1 MVDVHKKTERLFSM
15 HHIICLNV
23 GSKYSHAYTIALW
36 HAVRRR
42 VTRPYRFICYTDKPE
57 SVPNYIETRSI
68 PNGRQANGWWSKL
81 ALFDDPKI
89 PEGAPSTFVDL
100 DMLLGPG
107 FESILDLDHPQ
118 DFRILNDF
126 AYPGEPNR
134 FGSAVYTW
142 SYGKRNTRNIYDA
155 FCEDQS
161 KGDYA
166 GDQEFLQSYFKK
178 RNLPYRYF
186 DSDQV
191 SSYKW
196 DVAQGKE
203 LAKHWQVVAFHG
215 NPNPPDVLEHPLASE
230 HWAPCT
236 LLESYRNAYA
246 GRRAEL
252 LLTGPSLK
260 DYTQDRSMVSF
271 GVNSIAH
278 EGGWEIDHYLIQDPG
293 SRNNPRSYN
302 GSPEVVKSF
311 TPHVMKWFG
320 DWGMSG
326 EVTGREGVIPTETGR
341 IISQE
346 GYRIEDPEG
355 APPFRDHPPFGT
367 NGSIAM
373 TALQVIAFMGFKEI
387 HVVGADIQ
395 GGRVSE
401 PGTEGNVH
409 ADSLKRYWGRATS
422 FLERSG
428 IRLVMVNPVG
438 LSHLPV
444 AQHHTK
450 SDKHAPK
457 SPQILAPKSASP
469 MRFHLLVP
477 PYSATSEDYLLCAY
491 TQKVLKWMRM
501 MEPYGYEV
509 HHYGHPGSTCPD
521 YVNHHD
527 VIFDSDWEAC
537 GFSNR
542 GDWREVFFDAQNAQC
557 MEIYN
562 ERAKRA
568 LSQNVRPKDFVLHF
582 WSGTRDAARGLEDVQ
597 IVEPGI
603 GYTSTFATFKV
614 FESLALLNE
623 AHGRKGG
630 DRDPWGFDTVI
641 PNYFDSKDF
650 DLLDNPT
657 DDYLLYLGRITR
669 RKGLDIVCKLAAET
683 DLPVLVAGQ
692 GELGRAITVDV
703 PDNVVCVGY
712 ADLEARKKLMANA
725 KAVLAPTLYNEPF
738 GGVAVEAM
746 LSGAPV
752 IASANG
758 AFPETVLQGVGGY
771 TCRTFSDYIKAL
783 RSVEAGEIKR
793 EVVRAHAERYLLP
806 NVAPLYQEYF
816 TWLLDVA
823 QDPKYRWWTKGS
835 GRIQREACS
844 R

>member
-1 MVDVHKKTERLFSM
+1 M

-23 GSKYSHAYTIALW
+23 GPKYSHAYTIALW
-36 HAVRRR
+36 HAVRRQ
-42 VTRPYRFICYTDKPE
+42 VTRPYRFICYTDKQAAA
-57 SVPNYIETRSI
+57 PNYIETRPI
-68 PNGRQANGWWSKL
+68 PGGRPSEGWWSKL
-81 ALFDDPKI
+81 ALFDDSEI
-89 PEGAPSTFVDL
+89 PQGTPATFVDL

-107 FESILDLDHPQ
+107 FEDMLDLDGAD

-126 AYPGEPNR
+126 AHPGEPNR

-142 SYGKRNTRNIYDA
+142 AYGNDNTRNIYDA
-155 FCEDQS
+155 FCEDRE
-161 KGDYA
+161 KDKYA
-166 GDQEFLQSYFKK
+166 GDQEFLQHHFKK
-178 RNLPYRYF
+178 HGLPYRYF
-186 DSDQV
+186 DSDMV
-191 SSYKW
+191 FSYKW
-196 DVAQGKE
+196 DIAGWTAGRRQRWLLK
-203 LAKHWQVVAFHG
+203 LLTKDWQAIAFHG
-215 NPNPPDVLEHPLASE
+215 SPNPPDVLDYPLALE
-230 HWAPCT
+230 HWTPST
-236 LLESYRNAYA
+236 LLENYRNAYA
-246 GRRAEL
+246 GKRAEL
-252 LLTGPSLK
+252 LLTGPSLG

-278 EGGWEIDHYLIQDPG
+278 EDGWEIDHYLIQDPG
-293 SRNNPRSYN
+293 SKSNPRSYS
-302 GSPEVVKSF
+302 GSPEVVKNF

-320 DWGMSG
+320 SMGMSG
-326 EVTGREGVIPTETGR
+326 ELTGREGVIHTETGR
-341 IISQE
+341 VISQ
-346 GYRIEDPEG
+346 GCYLLEDPEG
-355 APPFRDHPPFGT
+355 APPFRENPPFGT

-395 GGRVSE
+395 GGRINE

-409 ADSLKRYWGRATS
+409 ADSLKQYWERAVS
-422 FLERSG
+422 FLEESG
-428 IRLVMVNPVG
+428 IRLVMVNPIG

-444 AQHHTK
+444 TQHRTK
-450 SDKHAPK
+450 PDKQALE
-457 SPQILAPKSASP
+457 SPQILTPKSGSP

-509 HHYGHPGSTCPD
+509 HHYGHPDSTCPD

-527 VIFDSDWEAC
+527 VIFDGDWEAC
-537 GFSNR
+537 GFGDR
-542 GDWREVFFDAQNAQC
+542 GDWREVFFDAQNPQC
-557 MEIYN
+557 RDIYN
-562 ERAKRA
+562 KRAKA
-568 LSQNVRPKDFVLHF
+568 VLSQNVRPKDFILHF
-582 WSGTRDAARGLEDVQ
+582 WGGTREAALGLKDVQ

-650 DLLDNPT
+650 DLIDNPT

-692 GELGRAITVDV
+692 GKLDKSVSVDV

-712 ADLEARKKLMANA
+712 ADLENRKKLMSNA

-783 RSVEAGEIKR
+783 RRIEAGEIKR
-793 EVVRAHAERYLLP
+793 ETVRASAERYLLS
-806 NVAPLYQEYF
+806 NVAPLYHDYF
-816 TWLLDVA
+816 TWLFDVA
-823 QDPKYRWWTKGS
+823 HDAKNCWWTKGGS
-835 GRIQREACS
+835 A
-844 R
+844 